1 MLARRTCIVIG
12 TADVLTAALVVF
24 GVFVGMPTRWWP
36 VDTAAVA
43 LVAIELASGIG
54 LFAETRWAVRV
65 ARAAGAVALAMG
77 LFTVTVLALT
87 ATWLSG
93 VYGPVGRGGAIVLAL
108 VAVLVFPYLVVLP
121 VVQLLW
127 LRTAGESSGP
137 SSGRMNRGLPG
148 RL

>member
-1 MLARRTCIVIG
+1 MLARRTRIVLA
-12 TADVLTAALVVF
+12 TANLLTAALIVF
-24 GVFVGMPTRWWP
+24 GVFVGLPNRWWP
-36 VDTAAVA
+36 VDTAAIV
-43 LVAIELASGIG
+43 LGAIEVASGVG

-93 VYGPVGRGGAIVLAL
+93 VYGPVGRGGAVVLAL
-108 VAVLVFPYLVVLP
+108 VAILVFPYLVVFP
-121 VVQLLW
+121 VAQLLW
-127 LRTAGESSGP
+127 LRPVEGNSGV
-137 SSGRMNRGLPG
+137 PG